1 MATASGAAMIRGGGG
16 GAGRAAT
23 THAEPRSARTTSD
36 SFIVGLF
43 IRRTDPATRTMVKV
57 APHPVVRVRSVGR
70 CATEDASAMS
80 SAVATPTAASASTA
94 LAASDVAAPGSD
106 VTAPRSDETAAIA
119 SPERR
124 DRDSTVHEA
133 ATVER
138 RREVEAPRIAPPA
151 MAEPGEAPRSEGPE
165 VRPRSPSPYPRC
177 NHPRPSVDRG
187 VDELVRLAV
196 STGRHIRVRV
206 SIRHPDPTVLGGVD
220 PLPGGSGLGGWSLR
234 LGWRRRKSV
243 RWRRQW
249 LRRVSP
255 ELAGRGSRLWVG
267 RSHFRAVLCRP
278 GRRWRKEQRPGHDER
293 LDEGSHGFTPASG
306 GAAGV
311 PAWTTPGRRLSTVPA
326 DVSARRNSPTPSSRC
341 DVPPHCGGAVRPHE
355 ARFVLR
361 LRARR
366 RLTRCSQPGTA
377 TDRAHEAGGGA
388 LRPLPA
394 QPYFFPGFAAA
405 SSRASTFVPRRSSSA
420 AARISVRSRCIS
432 LQPYQVT

>member
-43 IRRTDPATRTMVKV
+43 IRRADPATRTMVKL

-80 SAVATPTAASASTA
+80 SAVATPTAASAS
-94 LAASDVAAPGSD
+94 
-106 VTAPRSDETAAIA
+106 
-119 SPERR
+119 
-124 DRDSTVHEA
+124 
-133 ATVER
+133 TVER

-196 STGRHIRVRV
+196 STGRYIRVRV
-206 SIRHPDPTVLGGVD
+206 SIRHPDPTVLGGVA

-255 ELAGRGSRLWVG
+255 ELAGRGSRLGVG
-267 RSHFRAVLCRP
+267 RSHFHAVLCRP

-311 PAWTTPGRRLSTVPA
+311 PAWTTPGPDSPRCRPVSRRGETPRLPPRAVTYRHTV
-326 DVSARRNSPTPSSRC
+326 
-341 DVPPHCGGAVRPHE
+341 AVRFGPGL
-355 ARFVLR
+355 AALS
-361 LRARR
+361 
-366 RLTRCSQPGTA
+366 LTR
-377 TDRAHEAGGGA
+377 
-388 LRPLPA
+388 
-394 QPYFFPGFAAA
+394 
-405 SSRASTFVPRRSSSA
+405 
-420 AARISVRSRCIS
+420 
-432 LQPYQVT
+432 